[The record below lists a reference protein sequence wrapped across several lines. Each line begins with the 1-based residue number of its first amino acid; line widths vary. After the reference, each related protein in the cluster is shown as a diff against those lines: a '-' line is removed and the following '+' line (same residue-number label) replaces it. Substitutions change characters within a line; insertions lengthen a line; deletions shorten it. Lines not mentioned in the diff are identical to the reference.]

1 MAGHSQFKN
10 IMHRKGGQ
18 DAKRARAFAKIGRE
32 ITVAVKG
39 GSPEAAHNPRL
50 RAALVAARLAN
61 MSKDAVERAIK
72 KAAGA
77 GSGEDYQEV
86 RYEGRGPAGVALIV
100 EALTDNR
107 NRTAGDLRSM
117 FAKHGGALGETVA
130 FQFDRIGVVR
140 FAAAVGDADAML
152 EAAIEAGADDVAS
165 SEQGHEVVTAPD
177 ALAAVQGA
185 LEAKFGEAE
194 SAKLEWR
201 PNLTVPL
208 DEDAARSVL
217 KLIDAL
223 DDHDDVQVVTA
234 NFEVDESVME
244 KLSA

>member
-39 GSPEAAHNPRL
+39 GSPDAAHNPRL

-61 MSKDAVERAIK
+61 MTKDAVERAIK
-72 KAAGA
+72 KASGA
-77 GSGEDYQEV
+77 GGGEDYVEV
-86 RYEGRGPAGVALIV
+86 RYEGRGPGGVALIV

-117 FAKHGGALGETVA
+117 FAKHGGVMGETVA

-140 FAAAVGDADAML
+140 FGAAVGDADAML
-152 EAAIEAGADDVAS
+152 EAAIEAGADDVVSGA
-165 SEQGHEVVTAPD
+165 QGHEVVTAPD

-201 PNLTVPL
+201 PNLTVHL

>member
-1 MAGHSQFKN
+1 L
-10 IMHRKGGQ
+10 
-18 DAKRARAFAKIGRE
+18 
-32 ITVAVKG
+32 
-39 GSPEAAHNPRL
+39 L

-77 GSGEDYQEV
+77 GSSEDYQEV

-140 FAAAVGDADAML
+140 FTAAVGDADAML
-152 EAAIEAGADDVAS
+152 EAAIEAGADDVATS
-165 SEQGHEVVTAPD
+165 AQGHEVVTAPD

>member
-1 MAGHSQFKN
+1 
-10 IMHRKGGQ
+10 
-18 DAKRARAFAKIGRE
+18 
-32 ITVAVKG
+32 
-39 GSPEAAHNPRL
+39 
-50 RAALVAARLAN
+50 LVAARLAN

-140 FAAAVGDADAML
+140 FAAAVGDSDAML

-165 SEQGHEVVTAPD
+165 SAQGHEVVTAPD
-177 ALAAVQGA
+177 ALAAVQAA